1 MSTADQ
7 GTAPSPTSRSRR
19 SALIV
24 VGLLVAAA
32 IIAGIVSGFA
42 SGSPDGL
49 NRVAEDKGFSSL
61 EQTDDAEGSPFAGY
75 STSGVG
81 GERLSGGLAGVVGVA
96 LTFVVGGAIFLVVR
110 RRPTTNTTPTDAP

>member
-1 MSTADQ
+1 MSAADP
-7 GTAPSPTSRSRR
+7 GPGPTSRSRR
-19 SALIV
+19 NAFIV

-32 IIAGIVSGFA
+32 IIAGMISGFA
-42 SGSPDGL
+42 SDSPDGL

-61 EQTDDAEGSPFAGY
+61 EQTDDAGGSPFAGY

-96 LTFVVGGAIFLVVR
+96 LTFLVGGAIFLVVR

>member
-61 EQTDDAEGSPFAGY
+61 EQTHDAEGSPLAGY

-81 GERLSGGLAGVVGVA
+81 GERLSGGLAGVGGVA
-96 LTFVVGGAIFLVVR
+96 LTFLIGGAIFLVVR